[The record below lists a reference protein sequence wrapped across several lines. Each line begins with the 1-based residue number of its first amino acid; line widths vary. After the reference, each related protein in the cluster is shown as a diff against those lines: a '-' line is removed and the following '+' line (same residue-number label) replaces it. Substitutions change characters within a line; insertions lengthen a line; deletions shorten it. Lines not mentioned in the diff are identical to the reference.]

1 MIALVKTAA
10 GPGHVE
16 LIDVPE
22 PDPAPHQVKLE
33 VAACGLCGTDL
44 HVYHDTFRNFPPV
57 ILGHEFVGRVIA
69 EGSGV
74 HGRTDPA
81 ARYAVLGATAVTDP
95 ACPFVRA
102 GDFILSPTRRG
113 MGHGVN
119 GAFARYAVARPDQL
133 FRLDDALPTEEGALV
148 EPLAAAVHAVAERGE
163 VRPGDVVLVSGPGPI
178 GLLCLMVL
186 VQLGVKTLVAG
197 TAADARRLA
206 LARELG
212 AARSIDVERE
222 NLAEIVRAEAGP
234 HGVDVAFEVSGAAA
248 SAAACLHALRPH
260 GTYVQVG
267 HFGRDIVVPF
277 DRIGFK
283 ELRVSG
289 SVGYTEATWTRTLK
303 LLGQGLRP
311 SRIVTHRL
319 PLVEWRVAFDLF
331 ERKEAAKVLLHPGPS

>member
-1 MIALVKTAA
+1 MKMKALVKTAA

-22 PDPAPHQVKLE
+22 PEPNPHQVKLE
-33 VAACGLCGTDL
+33 VAACGICGTDL
-44 HVYHDTFRNFPPV
+44 HVLRDTFRNFPPV

-69 EGSGV
+69 EGAAV
-74 HGRTDPA
+74 HGKTDPA
-81 ARYAVLGATAVTDP
+81 ARYAVLGATAVIDP
-95 ACPFVRA
+95 ACPFVRS
-102 GDFILSPTRRG
+102 GDFILSAQRRG

-119 GAFARYAVARPDQL
+119 GAFARFAVARPDQL

-148 EPLAAAVHAVAERGE
+148 EPLAAAVHAVAEKAT

-186 VQLGVKTLVAG
+186 VQMGVKTLVAG
-197 TAADARRLA
+197 TSADAARLT
-206 LARELG
+206 LAHTLG
-212 AARSIDVERE
+212 AARTIDVERE
-222 NLAEIVRAEAGP
+222 DLPEILRREAGP

-267 HFGRDIVVPF
+267 HFGHDISVPF

-283 ELRVSG
+283 ELRVTG
-289 SVGYTEATWTRTLK
+289 SVGYTEATWTRTMK
-303 LLGQGLRP
+303 LLAQGLRP

-319 PLVEWRVAFDLF
+319 PLEQWREGFEAF
-331 ERKEAAKVLLHPGPS
+331 EKKTATKVLLIP